1 MWTKVSICFISKFYK
16 LVIFTNTG
24 NINYALCL
32 QNVVLSKTKADLK
45 MLFFEFVK
53 VVWRFKM
60 ATRLEK
66 RTKTRREVIK
76 ILFNVEKTKENRYRK
91 PQKGSVYQ
99 LSVPYEHFRPS

>member
-1 MWTKVSICFISKFYK
+1 
-16 LVIFTNTG
+16 
-24 NINYALCL
+24 
-32 QNVVLSKTKADLK
+32 
-45 MLFFEFVK
+45 
-53 VVWRFKM
+53 M

-99 LSVPYEHFRPS
+99 LSVLYEQSRPS